1 MSDTNNE
8 TKFDVRLQERNLR
21 KGLITKSDLEQ
32 HLSGLAD
39 MSEEC
44 ESLDVDVELNIES
57 PEGEAEST
65 DAAASGPVL
74 VSDPEPTAEQ

>member
-8 TKFDVRLQERNLR
+8 SKFDIRLQERNLR
-21 KGLITKSDLEQ
+21 KGLINKSDLEQ
-32 HLSGLAD
+32 HLAGLVD

-57 PEGEAEST
+57 PEGEVENT
-65 DAAASGPVL
+65 DAPASGPVL
-74 VSDPEPTAEQ
+74 VSDPEPAAE